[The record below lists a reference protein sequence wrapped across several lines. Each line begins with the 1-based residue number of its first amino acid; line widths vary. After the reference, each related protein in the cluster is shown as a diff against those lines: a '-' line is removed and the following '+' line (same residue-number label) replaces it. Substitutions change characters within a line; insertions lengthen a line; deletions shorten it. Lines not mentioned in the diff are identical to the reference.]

1 MKTLGISCVT
11 AGVVALT
18 VISCSKTASPDGHGH
33 AAGNGVLVV
42 EAFAPQV
49 NQPDTKVT
57 LNPTDLIKW
66 YSSDKS
72 YAGLFVEGK
81 GIIKS
86 TSSGSSISADGQQAT
101 FNFSSSKIT
110 SFSSDAARI
119 VYPCTSESS
128 STSLRYTF
136 TVPSEQSLS
145 SKAGSSSSYGANA
158 VVPMISDAF
167 PVKSSY
173 KETESY
179 FGTST
184 EWYATASAK
193 MHLLTSIV
201 AFYVYDSEGLH
212 SGEKVKSIELQ
223 SSSSCISGSFTTSL
237 TSDNQIPEIEG
248 TSRIAKAQF
257 SYSSNYFSLSGITS
271 KETSSPIYLSIVPAV
286 FAGKVVVTT
295 DKASYIFPFENPKT
309 FTRAEVKDF
318 YLNLSNPKVQRVE
331 PTSCQITKV
340 YREKVSGKTG
350 RMVTLTVKL
359 SDNAAGF
366 YAYIGTTSLKTAA
379 DIVKS
384 QFVSKY
390 TVGQDDDDSF
400 TLNSDGTIDYKKF
413 LSSSFTF
420 SVLPYDENGVLG
432 IGQRLGTNSFGY
444 DMTYNV
450 TAADGYVSAIE
461 EDIVPFNN

>member
-11 AGVVALT
+11 AGMVALT
-18 VISCSKTASPDGHGH
+18 VISCSKTAAPEGS
-33 AAGNGVLVV
+33 ASSGNGVLVV

-81 GIIKS
+81 GIVKS
-86 TSSGSSISADGQQAT
+86 TTSGSSISADGQQAT

-110 SFSSDAARI
+110 SFSSDAARV

-128 STSLRYTF
+128 STSLKYTF
-136 TVPSEQSLS
+136 SVPSEQSLS
-145 SKAGSSSSYGANA
+145 SKAGSSSSYGSNA

-167 PVKSSY
+167 SVKSSY
-173 KETESY
+173 KEAESY
-179 FGTST
+179 YGTA

-201 AFYVYDSEGLH
+201 AFYVYDSEGQY

-223 SSSSCISGSFTTSL
+223 SSSSNISGSSTTSL
-237 TSDNQIPEIEG
+237 TSDNQIPVLEG

-271 KETSSPIYLSIVPAV
+271 KEKSSPIYLSIVPAV
-286 FAGKVVVTT
+286 FAGSVVVTT

-331 PTSCQITKV
+331 PTSCQITKI

-350 RMVTLTVKL
+350 RMVTMTVKL

-366 YAYIGTTSLKTAA
+366 YAYIGTTAIKTAA

-400 TLNSDGTIDYKKF
+400 TLNSDGTVDYKKF
-413 LSSSFTF
+413 LSSNFTF

-432 IGQRLGTNSFGY
+432 IGQRLGSNSYGY

-461 EDIVPFNN
+461 DDIVPFNN